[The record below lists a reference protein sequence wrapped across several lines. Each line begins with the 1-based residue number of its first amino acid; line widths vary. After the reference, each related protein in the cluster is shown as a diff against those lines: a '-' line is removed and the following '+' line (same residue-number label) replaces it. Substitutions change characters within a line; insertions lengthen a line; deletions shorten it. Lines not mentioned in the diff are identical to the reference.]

1 MTKHIYIF
9 GIVLL
14 FFTSCKKLE
23 QNNPIEKG
31 LLIWDTKNLNVSN
44 YRNGD
49 AILIANNTAEWK
61 NFYDQGYGACW
72 PTSSGKLYNK
82 FAMNDVRGLAPI
94 GFHIPHDFEWLKL
107 IERFGGT
114 EEAVYKMKNTSGWS
128 CNGNNISKFSAL
140 ECGFLNDTLQA
151 DGWGGNDVFY
161 FEQQGAWWWSFGGNI
176 CRINNYCGLNDYV
189 YLGSSA
195 NSKMGYSVRC
205 VKD

>member
-107 IERFGGT
+107 IERCGGT
-114 EEAVYKMKNTSGWS
+114 EVAVYKMKNTSGWS
-128 CNGNNISKFSAL
+128 CNGNNISEFSAL
-140 ECGFLNDTLQA
+140 QCGYVN
-151 DGWGGNDVFY
+151 Y
-161 FEQQGAWWWSFGGNI
+161 FTASNVESLKFVPEGAWWWSFDGHV
-176 CRINNYCGLNDYV
+176 CRIRNNNCDPYDYV